1 MVCFCKDYGRLGI
14 YSGLL
19 YQPVFYV
26 FVLVSIYFNP
36 WFSIRTSALSDLGA
50 TFARYPWIFD
60 VGLGV
65 ASFLG
70 ILFSMDFLRKNSGI
84 YGYFSY
90 GILLSSLFFLI
101 ITFFPDNLPVFL
113 FDHITVH
120 KFFTLFGFATLVIS
134 MFLYS
139 FYWIRY
145 RQFIFGVSLILY
157 GIIVVLI
164 AYFLGG
170 PGWASL
176 EIAVSSVT
184 LIWSY
189 MAIYIQCSGGLN
201 GSATD

>member
-1 MVCFCKDYGRLGI
+1 
-14 YSGLL
+14 
-19 YQPVFYV
+19 
-26 FVLVSIYFNP
+26 
-36 WFSIRTSALSDLGA
+36 
-50 TFARYPWIFD
+50 
-60 VGLGV
+60 
-65 ASFLG
+65 
-70 ILFSMDFLRKNSGI
+70 
-84 YGYFSY
+84 
-90 GILLSSLFFLI
+90 
-101 ITFFPDNLPVFL
+101 
-113 FDHITVH
+113 
-120 KFFTLFGFATLVIS
+120 